1 MAFIRYKT
9 LKGKRYAYE
18 VTSYWDSELKQSRN
32 TSRYLGIVDSNTN
45 EITQFIKKPQE
56 KEKLILDFGNGYFL
70 SQFIKKSNFYATLEN
85 SLLKHVPELL
95 PLIAYKIST
104 QSAMRN
110 CQDWL
115 NGNVLQILCKDP
127 NLISQRVSDILRI
140 LGREEIQRHF
150 FSEYMK
156 TIGKVKKSVII
167 DATCMPTEINHQFNS
182 WGKSDNGLQSQF
194 KLLCVVDQNTKL
206 PLFYRFLPGNMTDIS
221 TLQTTIVE
229 LKAMGIENN
238 SVLLDSGYFSESNV
252 KDLQANNINFIT
264 RIPNSR
270 TIFKNNVKTRANTLE
285 SIENVYLCGERTIFC
300 GILGLVSSKSI
311 AAKEILACYY
321 LRQSVEQ
328 VFGFLKDDLGL
339 LPIRKHS
346 DATIRGY
353 LFLQFIALII
363 FIKIREKLPQKY
375 TVEKALMVLSGL
387 KCKVFTNQIIPAEPT
402 KEQKIILKNYDIL
415 VPKYLGI

>member
-1 MAFIRYKT
+1 
-9 LKGKRYAYE
+9 
-18 VTSYWDSELKQSRN
+18 
-32 TSRYLGIVDSNTN
+32 
-45 EITQFIKKPQE
+45 
-56 KEKLILDFGNGYFL
+56 
-70 SQFIKKSNFYATLEN
+70 
-85 SLLKHVPELL
+85 
-95 PLIAYKIST
+95 
-104 QSAMRN
+104 
-110 CQDWL
+110 
-115 NGNVLQILCKDP
+115 
-127 NLISQRVSDILRI
+127 
-140 LGREEIQRHF
+140 
-150 FSEYMK
+150 
-156 TIGKVKKSVII
+156 
-167 DATCMPTEINHQFNS
+167 
-182 WGKSDNGLQSQF
+182 
-194 KLLCVVDQNTKL
+194 
-206 PLFYRFLPGNMTDIS
+206 MTDIG

-252 KDLQANNINFIT
+252 KDLHANNINFIT

-270 TIFKNNVKTRANTLE
+270 TIFKNNVKMYGSTLE
-285 SIENVYLCGERTIFC
+285 SIENVYLCGARTIFIKKIKIDLYGKRAYLYVILDPVKKTKDIQELMHEYGQLQRKTTADKEAYNNKLIFC

-375 TVEKALMVLSGL
+375 TVEKALMALSGL

-415 VPKYLGI
+415 VPKSLGI